1 MSALILLHVLAAV
14 IGVGPTFFSHVL
26 MRKNQTVGELRQ
38 SIKLSKRLEL
48 FPKIGGS
55 LAVLSGLLL
64 VILSDAYVFQDFWV
78 WGSITL
84 YVLIQIVVIGV
95 VAPRSKK
102 VADWLA
108 SSDLAY
114 DAALPAEQ
122 ESWLRQANGLLYIAT
137 FMGVLLF
144 VFMFM
149 KPLL

>member
-38 SIKLSKRLEL
+38 SMKLSKKLEF

-64 VILSDAYVFQDFWV
+64 VILSDAYVFSDFWI

-84 YVLIQIVVIGV
+84 YILIQIVVIGV
-95 VAPRSKK
+95 VAPRTKRI
-102 VADWLA
+102 ADWLG
-108 SSDLAY
+108 SSDAAS

-122 ESWLRQANGLLYIAT
+122 AVLLSRANGLLYIAT
-137 FMGVLLF
+137 ILGALLF